1 MYQTTRPGPTIL
13 AAMLLALAG
22 CGGGGDS
29 DNAGT
34 AGPTPS
40 SPKAEGV
47 YAGTTSTGYELSLLV
62 LENDVAWGMY
72 TWNYQ
77 GSDYLV
83 GFVQGPG
90 VSKNGSF
97 SIADGRDYHFLN
109 DITYKVTASG
119 TYVPG
124 VSIQGSVTDGSTSL
138 SFTATTAA
146 VIGYDYRQPATL
158 SAVAGTWSG
167 FYSAGWETGTVSVS
181 ATGAVSGAT
190 SSGCIYGGT
199 VAPRA
204 SGKNVYDVS
213 ITFGPSPC
221 ALPGQ
226 SATGI
231 AVITS
236 GGKQLL
242 VAATTASRAYG
253 ATFVGQ
259 R

>member
-1 MYQTTRPGPTIL
+1 MGTTIRTGSAIL
-13 AAMLLALAG
+13 AATLLALAG
-22 CGGGGDS
+22 CGGGSD
-29 DNAGT
+29 DNAGG
-34 AGPTPS
+34 AGQPPS
-40 SPKAEGV
+40 WTKAEGV
-47 YAGTTSTGYELSLLV
+47 YVGTTSTGYGLSLLV

-77 GSDYLV
+77 GSDYLI
-83 GFVQGPG
+83 GFVQGAG
-90 VSKNGSF
+90 VSYNGSF
-97 SIADGRDYHFLN
+97 SITDGRDYQLLN
-109 DITYKVTASG
+109 DVTYKVTASG

-124 VSIQGSVTDGSTSL
+124 VSIQGSVTDGSTAL
-138 SFTATTAA
+138 TFTATAAA
-146 VIGYDYRQPATL
+146 VSGYDYHQPATL
-158 SAVAGTWSG
+158 SAVAGTWPG
-167 FYSAGWETGTVSVS
+167 FYSAGWDAGTVNVS

-190 SSGCIYGGT
+190 SSGCVYGGT

-226 SATGI
+226 LATGI

-236 GGKQLL
+236 GGRQLL